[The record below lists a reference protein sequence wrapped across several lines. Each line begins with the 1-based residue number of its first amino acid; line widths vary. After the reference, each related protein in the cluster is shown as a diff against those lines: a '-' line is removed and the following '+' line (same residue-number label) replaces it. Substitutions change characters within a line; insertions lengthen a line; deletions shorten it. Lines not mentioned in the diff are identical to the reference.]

1 MYSKRK
7 IHNYGRMSAHQPSLG
22 GESPANAGLGGD
34 VAGAEEG
41 GGGSGETR
49 EVEPDLG
56 GGAARVGGRARR
68 GHLARPGKVFN
79 FIPSRD
85 FILRGKKII
94 RFRDLHSVGHE
105 SVPTERQEV
114 VT

>member
-1 MYSKRK
+1 MYSKRE

-41 GGGSGETR
+41 GGGGEAR

-56 GGAARVGGRARR
+56 GGAARVGGRAGR
-68 GHLARPGKVFN
+68 GHLARPGKA
-79 FIPSRD
+79 I
-85 FILRGKKII
+85 ILFPPVISYCAKRIS
-94 RFRDLHSVGHE
+94 FRDLHSVGHE
-105 SVPTERQEV
+105 SVPTEWQEV

>member
-1 MYSKRK
+1 
-7 IHNYGRMSAHQPSLG
+7 MSAHQPSLG

-41 GGGSGETR
+41 GGGGGGEAR

-56 GGAARVGGRARR
+56 GGAARVGGRAGR
-68 GHLARPGKVFN
+68 GHLARPGKVFSL
-79 FIPSRD
+79 FPPMISRKNHS
-85 FILRGKKII
+85 LST
-94 RFRDLHSVGHE
+94 FRDLHSVGHE